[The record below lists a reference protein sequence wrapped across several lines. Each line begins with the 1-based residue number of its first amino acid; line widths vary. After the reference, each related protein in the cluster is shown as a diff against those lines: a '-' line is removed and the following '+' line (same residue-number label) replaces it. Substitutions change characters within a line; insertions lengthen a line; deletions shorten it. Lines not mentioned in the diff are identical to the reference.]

1 MKKFII
7 FSLAIALISGG
18 GYYIYWSTTKPYVFA
33 PYESSSLTDKKSY
46 LNEKDTEEIKK
57 KIWEVQKII
66 DNFDDQ
72 STVKDKNNAYF
83 VLASHQQSIGL
94 YLDAK
99 KTLEASLEAN
109 MNTNILQAYAILLYN
124 MGAKKAAIQY
134 LDHLLKIAPQIPNY
148 WRSKIELA
156 HDVHSGDNNYMDDL
170 YNQAL
175 KSTGNNIDI
184 LTVYAQFLWDTG
196 RREEAKKYW
205 EMAIEAHPPEAQLYQ
220 QQIDNL
226 NK

>member
-7 FSLAIALISGG
+7 LFLAIALIWG
-18 GYYIYWSTTKPYVFA
+18 GYYIYWSSTRPYVFA
-33 PYESSSLTDKKSY
+33 PYESSSLADKKSY

-99 KTLEASLEAN
+99 KTLETSLQGN

-124 MGAKKAAIQY
+124 MGAGEAAIQY
-134 LDHLLKIAPQIPNY
+134 IDHVLKIAPNIPNY

-156 HDVHSGDNNYMDDL
+156 SGVYSGDNEYLDDL

-175 KSTGNNIDI
+175 KSTGENIDI
-184 LTVYAQFLWDTG
+184 VTIYAQFLEKSG
-196 RREEAKKYW
+196 RKEEAIEYW
-205 EMAIEAHPPEAQLYQ
+205 QKAIKLYPSDTQIYQ